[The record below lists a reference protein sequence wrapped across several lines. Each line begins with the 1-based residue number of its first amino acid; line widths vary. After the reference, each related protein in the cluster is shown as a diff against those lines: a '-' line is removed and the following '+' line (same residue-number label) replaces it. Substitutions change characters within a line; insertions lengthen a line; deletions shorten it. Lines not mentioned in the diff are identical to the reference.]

1 MPLTNS
7 DRVQDA
13 ALESCHRG
21 CDFFSRIEWRAGPGE
36 PLNTLRNCN
45 YSCDERYSGSALLPA
60 CQSGCGFHFDSEAAP
75 APVIRQPLPIFPRQ
89 LQLLPGAGAGQNPF
103 LNLLRPAP
111 GPVMI
116 RKNINLPAST
126 QPSSPAPASPA
137 PPRGPTV
144 IGFSLP
150 QLLSKVNSLIP
161 QLEQRSQ
168 QRPKVMEISIGNPFQ
183 EFQQPRMSVPEMPRM
198 VEGLFG
204 RRDEDIEPFL
214 EYIDDD
220 IDDAD
225 YLEES
230 IFGRKDD
237 DIEPFGGFSGLFDQ
251 INSQM
256 GRLMESMPGQVSGG
270 ELHPDF

>member
-1 MPLTNS
+1 
-7 DRVQDA
+7 
-13 ALESCHRG
+13 
-21 CDFFSRIEWRAGPGE
+21 
-36 PLNTLRNCN
+36 
-45 YSCDERYSGSALLPA
+45 
-60 CQSGCGFHFDSEAAP
+60 
-75 APVIRQPLPIFPRQ
+75 
-89 LQLLPGAGAGQNPF
+89 
-103 LNLLRPAP
+103 
-111 GPVMI
+111 
-116 RKNINLPAST
+116 
-126 QPSSPAPASPA
+126 
-137 PPRGPTV
+137 
-144 IGFSLP
+144 
-150 QLLSKVNSLIP
+150 
-161 QLEQRSQ
+161 
-168 QRPKVMEISIGNPFQ
+168 MEISIENPFQ

>member
-1 MPLTNS
+1 M
-7 DRVQDA
+7 
-13 ALESCHRG
+13 
-21 CDFFSRIEWRAGPGE
+21 
-36 PLNTLRNCN
+36 
-45 YSCDERYSGSALLPA
+45 
-60 CQSGCGFHFDSEAAP
+60 
-75 APVIRQPLPIFPRQ
+75 
-89 LQLLPGAGAGQNPF
+89 
-103 LNLLRPAP
+103 
-111 GPVMI
+111 
-116 RKNINLPAST
+116 
-126 QPSSPAPASPA
+126 
-137 PPRGPTV
+137 
-144 IGFSLP
+144 P

-183 EFQQPRMSVPEMPRM
+183 EFQQPRMSLPEMPRM

-256 GRLMESMPGQVSGG
+256 GRLMESMPDQVSGR
-270 ELHPDF
+270 ELQPDF